1 MMYHLA
7 WKLDRLWIRMV
18 LDRHGELIGL
28 GCDMLFLMRLSN
40 IVKYL
45 VIFVFAHIVTYF
57 FAGFIAKALGVFD
70 FYPPSPTAIS
80 YLRNPASAYVWAHMF
95 PAQISRSLLYAVALL
110 PIFGWVREQNQF
122 KGGLI
127 IGSIIFLVGY
137 VAASGGLIEHTVFF
151 TEYPLRFAL
160 ISLVEIS
167 IQAFLFGQ
175 AVMALTRKYIN

>member
-1 MMYHLA
+1 MMLT
-7 WKLDRLWIRMV
+7 V
-18 LDRHGELIGL
+18 LDRDGELIGL
-28 GCDMLFLMRLSN
+28 GCDILFLMKLFD

-110 PIFGWVREQNQF
+110 PVFGLIREQNQF

-175 AVMALTRKYIN
+175 AVMALTRKYID